1 MLQFVDLLF
10 QPVIKLL
17 HHHQA
22 FIGSDA
28 TLSSHAESQ
37 KHTFYSEM
45 LHTDLECMYNC
56 MYLLQFINGDPADS
70 NILMIYHALL
80 RVNTFEITA
89 YFCKLT

>member
-1 MLQFVDLLF
+1 MGTEIFAGCPKYPRHIVLQFNSSEADMLQFVNLLF

-45 LHTDLECMYNC
+45 LHTDL
-56 MYLLQFINGDPADS
+56 
-70 NILMIYHALL
+70 
-80 RVNTFEITA
+80 
-89 YFCKLT
+89 